1 MYHYFVRGTK
11 TYFIYNDKHYYT
23 DSSLGEAWKYHKF
36 EISVKAYNRAY
47 RIKEE

>member
-1 MYHYFVRGTK
+1 MYDYFVRGTK

-36 EISVKAYNRAY
+36 EISVKEYNRAY
-47 RIKEE
+47 RVKEV